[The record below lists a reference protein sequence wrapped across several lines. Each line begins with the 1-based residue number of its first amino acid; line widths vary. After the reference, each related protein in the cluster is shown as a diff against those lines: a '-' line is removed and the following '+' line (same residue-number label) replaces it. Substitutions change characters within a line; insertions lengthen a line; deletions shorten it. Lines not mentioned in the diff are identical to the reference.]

1 MWGWIIQV
9 TIISLLLIFLLHYLY
24 SFFKTTLTSPKLKDL
39 VNKPQEKYNTI
50 YNSLQSAGNGG
61 SYNLGKGKQ
70 IHANDNSAIY
80 ETSASMSASMSASTS
95 TSMKDELKK
104 YLNDLNSNSN
114 SNNNNNNSNNNNN
127 NNNNNNSN
135 NNNTN
140 VSSDGN
146 GNTNNEINSVYSPD
160 NILKSIGGA
169 NGISTRV
176 NNTPNYMQNTDKI
189 GSSTEAPD
197 FGTPSMSSSSYASA
211 YSSY

>member
-61 SYNLGKGKQ
+61 SYNLGEGKQ
-70 IHANDNSAIY
+70 THANDNSTISA
-80 ETSASMSASMSASTS
+80 TSAS

-104 YLNDLNSNSN
+104 YLNDLNSSN
-114 SNNNNNNSNNNNN
+114 TNNTNVSSSNNNN

-135 NNNTN
+135 NTN
-140 VSSDGN
+140 IGPAGMNVLNS
-146 GNTNNEINSVYSPD
+146 NNEINSVYSPD
-160 NILKSIGGA
+160 NMLKGLGGA
-169 NGISTRV
+169 TGISTRV
-176 NNTPNYMQNTDKI
+176 NNTPKYMQNTSKI
-189 GSSTEAPD
+189 SSSIETPD
-197 FGTPSMSSSSYASA
+197 FGTPTMSSSYASA